1 MSTPVHDMDVQWS
14 GLSTNQPS
22 GLGLPSR
29 QSRSV
34 INTKD
39 TSKLMLDRN
48 ARSVA
53 PADSNVSVEALG
65 NLMQQMFTRLDSIER
80 SKRVYSNPSFNYLVN
95 SVSTTA
101 RSRKERNLEKLE
113 IPERNI
119 TFRNVKS
126 RAHQHRGNVRFDKPI
141 LEASTPL
148 GKETDLSI
156 PSNCSDSQS
165 INTGNHGH
173 KNYQQLTQPLVIRNV
188 EDTPFHFQYGAS
200 GNVNPQDMP
209 QTSSSEL
216 YPLDNHFQDNYPQ
229 ETPFPPGVHQQDT
242 PFHYG
247 VHAQGP
253 NQFQNQWFNNHP
265 LHHVPDLSRGYLPKQ
280 NPVTSSSQVK
290 PMLVVGVNFVS

>member
-1 MSTPVHDMDVQWS
+1 MNPHIEERQTPYRTHMFTPVHDMDVHWS
-14 GLSTNQPS
+14 GPSTNQPS

-80 SKRVYSNPSFNYLVN
+80 SLDTNRAMQNTQNATGQVIIDHFKDLQRKLQKERQECDMFTQTSPTFQSVYSNPSCNYPVN

-126 RAHQHRGNVRFDKPI
+126 RAHQHWYCQQHWYWSHFVPKPGWERTSYRI
-141 LEASTPL
+141 L
-148 GKETDLSI
+148 
-156 PSNCSDSQS
+156 
-165 INTGNHGH
+165 
-173 KNYQQLTQPLVIRNV
+173 
-188 EDTPFHFQYGAS
+188 
-200 GNVNPQDMP
+200 
-209 QTSSSEL
+209 
-216 YPLDNHFQDNYPQ
+216 
-229 ETPFPPGVHQQDT
+229 
-242 PFHYG
+242 
-247 VHAQGP
+247 
-253 NQFQNQWFNNHP
+253 
-265 LHHVPDLSRGYLPKQ
+265 
-280 NPVTSSSQVK
+280 
-290 PMLVVGVNFVS
+290 